1 MPIDKVDITILNAE
15 KYAQFPRMVPVEQRF
30 PADAI
35 TDVAAHVRQT
45 VGALPKPDVKG
56 KSIAITAGSRG
67 IPNIVEILATVVS
80 ILREWGAE
88 PFIVPAMGSHGNAN
102 AEGQKG
108 VLTGYGITEESVGA
122 PIRASME
129 VVQVAEMPDGTP
141 LYCDK
146 HARSADGI
154 VVCNKI
160 KAHSNYKADYES
172 GLAKMMVIGLG
183 KHVGA
188 TQFHNFGFARFHE
201 MIPTAGA
208 RLLEALPVVFAL
220 GLVENA
226 YSKLAIVEALQPK
239 DLLAREKE
247 LLVISKKIMGQL
259 LMPSIDLLIIDEIGK
274 DISGQGMDP
283 NVTGRASSGLPG
295 FVSIPIGRII
305 VRGISEP
312 SHGNIA
318 GIGTADLMTLKCF
331 NEADLGATYTNGITA
346 RNLEGAKLPM
356 IANSDHQAMV
366 ISLMNSPGVEPS
378 QARIVRI
385 KNTKKLQHILVSE
398 AYLPEL
404 RERDDFAILGE
415 PKPFAFDAAG
425 SIID

>member
-45 VGALPKPDVKG
+45 VAALPKPDVKG

-80 ILREWGAE
+80 VLREWGAD

-188 TQFHNFGFARFHE
+188 TQFHSFGFARFHE

-208 RLLEALPVVFAL
+208 RLLNALPVVFAL

-226 YSKLAIVEALQPK
+226 YGKMAIIEALQPK

-259 LMPSIDLLIIDEIGK
+259 LMPSIDLLIVDEIGK

-295 FVSIPIGRII
+295 FVSIPIGRIF

-318 GIGTADLMTLKCF
+318 GIGTADLTTVKVF

-356 IANSDHQAMV
+356 IANSDRQAMT

-404 RERDDFAILGE
+404 REREDFAILGE
-415 PKPFAFDAAG
+415 PVPITFDSTG
-425 SIID
+425 TITD